1 MDKNK
6 NTNVFPHIIP
16 SLKDWPITKFSE
28 DRDGFIQRL
37 IDFTY
42 DKLKNSDHSPL
53 DLLSK
58 SLYLERKRVKNNA
71 WNVDPA
77 DEKAYWS
84 AVTKEL
90 EATKTVSNPEEEQKK
105 ILRRIIFRYSEEIV
119 GFFIPKTFKFSRR
132 FLTAFFKRLFNNGW
146 GRAQKWIW
154 GSKTELQ
161 QKIKV
166 DGHLEE
172 IRSLFNKGTVVI
184 VPTHYS
190 NLDSIM
196 LGYAIDS
203 NIGIP
208 AFAYG
213 AGLNLLDFEVMAY
226 FINRLGAYRVDRRK
240 KNPIYLET
248 LKSMASLSLIEGLN
262 HIFFPGGTRSR
273 SGAIEDKLK
282 LGLLNSVIDAQRY
295 SILNDKPQ
303 KIFVIPVTLGYHF
316 VLEAGGLID
325 QHLRVEGREKYVR
338 RSKKGSILKT
348 IWNFLFSLRRNDSEV
363 YVSIGK
369 PMDVLGNDVDI
380 NGESFDE
387 RGNSIDLSKYFSKED
402 IPNVDSQR
410 ESVYTKILAKKI
422 LECFKKENMVL
433 SSHLCAYT
441 AFHLIEKDN
450 EDLDLFDIL
459 KIPVGNLSLKKD
471 VFLKQLEKFVSML
484 KQSEDVKLSDIFESD
499 IESIFDDGIKN
510 LGLYHDNK
518 VLIDK
523 NNGYISVSDSRLLH
537 FYRNK
542 LIHNNYILK
551 KNEKNIH
558 S

>member
-1 MDKNK
+1 MDNIED
-6 NTNVFPHIIP
+6 NNVFEHIIP
-16 SLKDWPITKFSE
+16 SLDDWPITKFSE
-28 DRDGFIQRL
+28 DRDGFISRL
-37 IDFTY
+37 IDFTFE
-42 DKLKNSDHSPL
+42 KLNNSDHSTL
-53 DLLSK
+53 DLLTK

-84 AVTKEL
+84 TVTKEL
-90 EATKTVSNPEEEQKK
+90 EATKSADNPEEEQKK

-119 GFFIPKTFKFSRR
+119 GFFIPKTFKFSRK
-132 FLTAFFKRLFNNGW
+132 FLSAFFKRLFNNGW
-146 GRAQKWIW
+146 GRGHKWIW
-154 GSKTELQ
+154 GSKKELQ

-166 DGHLEE
+166 DGYLNE

-213 AGLNLLDFEVMAY
+213 AGLNLLDYEVMAY

-325 QHLRVEGREKYVR
+325 QHLRVEGRERYIRK
-338 RSKKGSILKT
+338 SKKGSILKT

-380 NGESFDE
+380 DGNSFDE
-387 RGNSIDLSKYFSKED
+387 RGNQIDLSKYFSKED
-402 IPNVDSQR
+402 VPNVDSQR

-441 AFHLIEKDN
+441 AFHILEEDN
-450 EDLDLFDIL
+450 KDLDLFDIL
-459 KIPVGNLSLKKD
+459 KIPVQNHSIAKERFTDQLNNFVNILKN
-471 VFLKQLEKFVSML
+471 
-484 KQSEDVKLSDIFESD
+484 SEDVKLS
-499 IESIFDDGIKN
+499 SIFNQSIEEIYRDGINN
-510 LGLYHDNK
+510 LGIYHDNK
-518 VLIDK
+518 VLVDK
-523 NNGYISVSDSRLLH
+523 NNGYISVSDIRLLH

-542 LIHNNYILK
+542 LIHNDYILSK
-551 KNEKNIH
+551 TSKPI
-558 S
+558 